1 MADGMLSL
9 SWNNHST
16 TFSHTLAALRA
27 KERYTD
33 VTLACEGKFYQV
45 HKLVLSTCSEYF
57 ENMFDHTPCKHPVI
71 VLSEIHREELEAL
84 LSYMYA
90 GYVNVAENSLARLI
104 KVAELLEVKGLAVP
118 DEPPSSGKR
127 GSNGHRTNES
137 RVSPLARNVQSHSS
151 TSDDRNMLATR
162 SQSPSDDRTSPH
174 PKRQRTRSEVSLL
187 ENTHSPKRSPLKEA
201 SRHTDYDHK
210 EEAEPSWDE
219 DDGGGQRISR
229 AAEDQVAYQHQE
241 SLTDK
246 VQVTLDENLVK
257 EELVEDLRDGHS
269 HSPKYENMAD
279 NTSDGGQ
286 SSVKLMIP
294 KYEQSS
300 EQEPIVQLG
309 LGQQPPLHEAVI
321 EALAGPSG
329 MQGWAGGSEA
339 SRRLEA
345 GGDLSSLPLC
355 QTGTQSIPPLVGVST
370 EDLCSRGSSDVGMD
384 CTTKKKMKHCPYCP
398 YSTTKLS
405 HMISHNVTH
414 ISKKFFSCPVCSFQT
429 STAENLRMHIRNH
442 ARGLPHMCNKCPL
455 MFFTKGSLITH
466 LQLHDV
472 PSHCGGV

>member
-127 GSNGHRTNES
+127 ASNGHRTNES
-137 RVSPLARNVQSHSS
+137 RVSPLSRNVQSNTS
-151 TSDDRNMLATR
+151 TSDDRNMLGTN
-162 SQSPSDDRTSPH
+162 SQSPSDDRSSPH

-187 ENTHSPKRSPLKEA
+187 ENTHSPKRSSLKEV
-201 SRHTDYDHK
+201 SRHAEYDHK

-219 DDGGGQRISR
+219 DDDGGQRIR
-229 AAEDQVAYQHQE
+229 ATEDQVSYQHQE
-241 SLTDK
+241 SLSDK

-257 EELVEDLRDGHS
+257 EELVEDMRDGHS

-286 SSVKLMIP
+286 SNVKLMIP

-300 EQEPIVQLG
+300 EQEPIVHLG

-329 MQGWAGGSEA
+329 MQGWAGGGEA

-345 GGDLSSLPLC
+345 GSDLSPLPLC
-355 QTGTQSIPPLVGVST
+355 QAGTQSIPPLVLMEKSSVTQDSETLIDSGNSIGG
-370 EDLCSRGSSDVGMD
+370 SRSFQ
-384 CTTKKKMKHCPYCP
+384 CNYCP
-398 YSTTKLS
+398 YSTGRKYDLNR
-405 HMISHNVTH
+405 HLRTH
-414 ISKKFFSCPVCSFQT
+414 TGEKPWSCPHCHHQFAQKH
-429 STAENLRMHIRNH
+429 NLKNH
-442 ARGLPHMCNKCPL
+442 LRIHKKDYLL
-455 MFFTKGSLITH
+455 Y
-466 LQLHDV
+466 Q
-472 PSHCGGV
+472 

>member
-355 QTGTQSIPPLVGVST
+355 QTGTQSIPPLVLMEKSSARQDSETLLDSGDSMRGNRSFQCNYCSYKT
-370 EDLCSRGSSDVGMD
+370 GRKYDLNRHLRIHTGE
-384 CTTKKKMKHCPYCP
+384 KPW
-398 YSTTKLS
+398 
-405 HMISHNVTH
+405 
-414 ISKKFFSCPVCSFQT
+414 SCPHCHHQFAQKH
-429 STAENLRMHIRNH
+429 NLKNH
-442 ARGLPHMCNKCPL
+442 LRIHK
-455 MFFTKGSLITH
+455 KDHSLY
-466 LQLHDV
+466 Q
-472 PSHCGGV
+472 

>member
-355 QTGTQSIPPLVGVST
+355 QTGTQSIPPLVGVPSIIASYSSHLQT
-370 EDLCSRGSSDVGMD
+370 MPRLLLNTLKENVKPHLQDVKPHLVSMGLSCGQSITQKHGSFASLKHSFIVNHKD
-384 CTTKKKMKHCPYCP
+384 KFMKNFLVPTSSIPNVRSACIT
-398 YSTTKLS
+398 YSC
-405 HMISHNVTH
+405 V
-414 ISKKFFSCPVCSFQT
+414 
-429 STAENLRMHIRNH
+429 
-442 ARGLPHMCNKCPL
+442 
-455 MFFTKGSLITH
+455 SLIPCSVR
-466 LQLHDV
+466 Q
-472 PSHCGGV
+472 SYC